1 MQLPLCFPTL
11 AVAACGF
18 LSLPLTLL
26 PLPFLPQP
34 PSSADQCTIM
44 LSLVWEGKRSGAER
58 AAASC
63 CAPRQTPGL
72 RERRAAK
79 GPRQQHLGSAGG
91 QADLCSLGCRSHA
104 EGL

>member
-1 MQLPLCFPTL
+1 MQLPLCSPTL

-44 LSLVWEGKRSGAER
+44 LSLVWEGKCSGAER

-63 CAPRQTPGL
+63 CAPLQAPGL

-91 QADLCSLGCRSHA
+91 RADLCTLGHCSHV